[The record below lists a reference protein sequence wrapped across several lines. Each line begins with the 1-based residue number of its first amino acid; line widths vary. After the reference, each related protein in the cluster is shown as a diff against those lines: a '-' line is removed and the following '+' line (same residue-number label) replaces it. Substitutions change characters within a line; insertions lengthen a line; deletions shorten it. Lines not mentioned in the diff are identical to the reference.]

1 MKVIGLLGGMS
12 WESTVPYYQV
22 INDTV
27 RRRLGGLHSAKIV
40 LYSVDFFEI
49 AELQRAGNWDGA
61 GQAMIAAARALER
74 AGAECLVIC
83 TNTMHKLVP
92 VIEPAISIPVLHI
105 VDAAA
110 AAVKAQKIQTVGLL
124 GTQFTMAE
132 GFYRDRLRERHGLT
146 VVIPDDT
153 ARAQI
158 HRIIFDELC
167 VGIVRDESRA
177 AYRRIMADLVAR
189 GAQGIVLGCTE
200 QAMLVTSGDTPV
212 PLFDTTRLHA
222 LHAAEWALA
231 EPHK

>member
-61 GQAMIAAARALER
+61 GQVMIAAARALEH
-74 AGAECLVIC
+74 AGAEGLAIC

-92 VIEPAISIPVLHI
+92 VIEPAIGIPVLHI

-110 AAVKAQKIQTVGLL
+110 VAVKAQKIQTIGLL
-124 GTQFTMAE
+124 GTQFTME
-132 GFYRDRLRERHGLT
+132 QEFYRDRLRERHGLT
-146 VVIPDDT
+146 VVIPDDDD
-153 ARAQI
+153 RAQI

-177 AYRRIMADLVAR
+177 AYRRIMAQLVQR

-200 QAMLVTSGDTPV
+200 QAMLVTPADVPV

-222 LHAAEWALA
+222 LYAAEWSL
-231 EPHK
+231 EEQRK

>member
-12 WESTVPYYQV
+12 WESTVPYYRV

-27 RRRLGGLHSAKIV
+27 RQRLGGLHSAKIV

-49 AELQRAGNWDGA
+49 AQLQRAGNWDGA

-74 AGAECLVIC
+74 AGAECLAIC

-92 VIEPAISIPVLHI
+92 AIEPAIGIPVLHI

-124 GTQFTMAE
+124 GTQFTME
-132 GFYRDRLRERHGLT
+132 HGFYRDRLRERHGLT
-146 VVIPDDT
+146 VVIPDD
-153 ARAQI
+153 ADRAQI

-177 AYRRIMADLVAR
+177 AYRRIIAQLVQR

-200 QAMLVTSGDTPV
+200 QAMLVTPEDAPV
-212 PLFDTTRLHA
+212 PMFDTTRLHA
-222 LHAAEWALA
+222 LYAAEWALA
-231 EPHK
+231 